1 MVTIIPV
8 LVLVYITY
16 SLQFA
21 GKDSFQLL
29 EESDHISGTV
39 LTKKD
44 SHAKT
49 PGTKKASRSDVV
61 VTDETVGPIMDSM
74 EKRNS
79 ALAKQDLMLTLK
91 VKQLA
96 FKMAEKVHFLTH
108 LPINP
113 TCFSCE

>member
-1 MVTIIPV
+1 MVTIIPA

-21 GKDSFQLL
+21 RKDSFQLL
-29 EESDHISGTV
+29 DESDHISGTV
-39 LTKKD
+39 RTKQDK
-44 SHAKT
+44 HAKT

-79 ALAKQDLMLTLK
+79 ALTKRDLMLTLK

-96 FKMAEKVHFLTH
+96 FKMAEKVYFLTH
-108 LPINP
+108 LPIKP
-113 TCFSCE
+113 TCLSCE